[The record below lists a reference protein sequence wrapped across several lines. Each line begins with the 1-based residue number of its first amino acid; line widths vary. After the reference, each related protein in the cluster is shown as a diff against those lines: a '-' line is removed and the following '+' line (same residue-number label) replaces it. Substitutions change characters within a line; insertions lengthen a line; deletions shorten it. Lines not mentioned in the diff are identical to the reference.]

1 MATITISLVD
11 GVLSLDDGGHT
22 NASKSEVIIWHPG
35 TGVNSVTAVTVKST
49 STKTTA
55 DFWSEPPA
63 ANGVNYKG
71 KISSTASGDWI
82 YKITTDVGSI
92 DPIIQVR

>member
-35 TGVNSVTAVTVKST
+35 TGVHSVTAVTMKST
-49 STKTTA
+49 SPNTTA

-63 ANGVNYKG
+63 QTGVNYKG
-71 KISSTASGDWI
+71 KISDTASGDWD
-82 YKITTDVGSI
+82 YSITTNVGSI
-92 DPIIQVR
+92 DPRIQVN